1 MRYESDRDIELR
13 LKGSVVMYDKRPV
26 LIADVLGNGIVRAV
40 DILADEGKTV
50 KVVDLDLSPSSAKLG
65 YVIGE
70 GGELYYASR
79 RPARKF
85 KQGLTRENLFTF
97 EAMNKPNDKDMA
109 ALIRQG
115 GRPHFN
121 PGSTHVART
130 IMGQYP
136 SLEKAFTDVRAGK
149 RKAMPFSRE
158 WAVADKDHE
167 LCLLFRGDVVGYVGD
182 NSVKLLPE
190 YFYLKES
197 LQLCLM

>member
-1 MRYESDRDIELR
+1 MRYESDRDVELR

-26 LIADVLGNGIVRAV
+26 LIADVMGKGVVRAV

-50 KVVDLDLSPSSAKLG
+50 KVTDLDLAPAKLG
-65 YVIGE
+65 YVIGDD
-70 GGELYYASR
+70 GELYYACR

-97 EAMNKPNDKDMA
+97 EALNKPDDKKLVEMM
-109 ALIRQG
+109 RQG
-115 GRPHFN
+115 SRPHFN
-121 PGSTHVART
+121 PGSTYVARA

-136 SLEKAFTDVRAGK
+136 SLEEAFSKVREGK

-158 WAVADKDHE
+158 WAVADKDNE

-182 NSVKLLPE
+182 KSVKLLPE
-190 YFYLKES
+190 CFYLKES